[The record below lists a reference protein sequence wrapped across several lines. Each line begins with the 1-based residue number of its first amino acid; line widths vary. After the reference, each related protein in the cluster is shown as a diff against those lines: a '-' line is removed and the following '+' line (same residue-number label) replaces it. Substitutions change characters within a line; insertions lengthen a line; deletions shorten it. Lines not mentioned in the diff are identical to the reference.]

1 MGNQMFFRYRAP
13 LVRRIRYYKMFMNKK
28 LFKDKM
34 FSEICSNSRNV
45 HSFVEAPQRLCSL
58 KIELTEL
65 DMTDLIHLS
74 TKVVATAAHE
84 A

>member
-1 MGNQMFFRYRAP
+1 
-13 LVRRIRYYKMFMNKK
+13 MFMNKK
-28 LFKDKM
+28 LFKDKK
-34 FSEICSNSRNV
+34 FSEICSNSRN
-45 HSFVEAPQRLCSL
+45 VEAPQRLCSL